1 MSWVNIE
8 GYKYQ
13 YQINEEGKIRVLDL
27 FGNYSPVRINTVGQ
41 RRSVTTLCREDGVKV
56 SVPVV
61 NIMANAFMGG
71 KPDGYNIIH
80 KNGNKH
86 DNRLANLQFTTK
98 AETAR
103 FSVRNQR
110 KPVAKMTKD
119 KVILATYFS
128 TTEAA
133 KKNYISVERMGSL
146 CKGKFEDSC
155 RMDGFFYRYLSEMEG
170 KSV

>member
-1 MSWVNIE
+1 
-8 GYKYQ
+8 
-13 YQINEEGKIRVLDL
+13 
-27 FGNYSPVRINTVGQ
+27 
-41 RRSVTTLCREDGVKV
+41 
-56 SVPVV
+56 
-61 NIMANAFMGG
+61 MANAFMGG

-86 DNRLANLQFTTK
+86 DNRLSNLQFATK
-98 AETAR
+98 TETAR

-119 KVILATYFS
+119 KVVLATYFS

-146 CKGKFEDSC
+146 CKGKFENSC
-155 RMDGFFYRYLSEMEG
+155 RMDGFYYQYIERM
-170 KSV
+170 